1 MHGLLRAPL
10 TWMIVAECAV
20 VVALILVAWHVL
32 AGATGPGSA
41 SLLSLP
47 PAAESPADGALPAAG
62 VPVVGAPNRG
72 PLPGLDLGI
81 GFWRLRLGSLN
92 RDEASFE
99 ALEWRITHA
108 VMEAAHDY
116 LESVVLPA
124 VRRAEGGS
132 A

>member
-1 MHGLLRAPL
+1 MHRLLRTPL

-20 VVALILVAWHVL
+20 VGTLILVAWHSL
-32 AGATGPGSA
+32 AGAAGPGSA
-41 SLLSLP
+41 PSLFTPSIV
-47 PAAESPADGALPAAG
+47 ASPADAAPPAAG
-62 VPVVGAPNRG
+62 VPAVGVPNRG
-72 PLPGLDLGI
+72 PVAGLNLDV

-116 LESVVLPA
+116 LETIVLPA
-124 VRRAEGGS
+124 VRRAEGG
-132 A
+132 AA